1 VQPGTA
7 SVKIQT
13 STIGRSKMK
22 GFFTVLLGVSVAA
35 ALAVSPAAAA
45 RRNSAITSDPETTYG
60 VSSVRLPDPQ
70 KELRQLSKNLKLKK
84 DQRAGVSFILEERS
98 REIQLLFEIE
108 SVSREYR
115 DTLAAKVMEDSNAQI
130 ETLLKTKQKRKFDK
144 ELAETAK
151 RRRTTT

>member
-1 VQPGTA
+1 
-7 SVKIQT
+7 
-13 STIGRSKMK
+13 MK